1 MFSGKL
7 DGLETA
13 EPRQEMGCGDAPDR
27 LSRILVRWVLTP
39 LAGLWCGFLVVTWLP
54 TYLTWPWYT
63 DSEHF
68 ALLARLWDS
77 GGLPYRDMFSTQF
90 PGEIYLHWLLGKL
103 LGWGNTV
110 AYYAVDAALVIAFGA
125 LLVLWGRRR
134 VGSALPGWIGFS
146 TFLLYYVSQNYTV
159 AGQRDWH
166 AAFLVLFCLLLPGI
180 GAAPA
185 FRVFSAVAFGLAL
198 VVRPQVVLL
207 SPAVVLALD
216 ASTRAPEEPWRKT
229 FAALFCWVVVVVVVA
244 GLGFLPL
251 LASGIVGDF
260 LACSRALVQPPYSRI
275 GPSEFLIR
283 LSPQKHPLVLVAVGA
298 LIGLLW
304 DRTGGSNWRMG
315 CTVLAAIVGVVFYPV
330 ISPNRH
336 PYHVIPQVAV
346 AALGVT
352 YLVIQVLPRGHQ
364 PTRLI
369 VAALVL
375 SFLFFG
381 ASAKPLSFKAL
392 RPGTET
398 YGLSTAWRLLRTSE
412 MPTLPPVGYYSIYPW
427 ADHRASMEYL
437 RRNTATGTPVANLL
451 IYHTSA
457 VTSEIPRRSPL
468 PVDSNCLSLYQ
479 IPALARRN
487 VEALKA
493 APDSCVVLWD
503 PSSLEA
509 RVAEFSELIETVRR
523 FYQFEARFG
532 AFEVWRRRPGT
543 TESVFVPR
551 PQISAPRPS
560 ASAPNALPHGF
571 ASWGNS
577 STEGPSYRKLMQ
589 VLSHDEPDRIRL
601 APYYPVNPRTAPSL
615 RKFTMYP
622 VARSP
627 SKIDTER
634 PTNST
639 TTQGNDATLSAET
652 IWLL

>member
-39 LAGLWCGFLVVTWLP
+39 LAGLWCGFLLVTWLP

-68 ALLARLWDS
+68 AMLARLWDS

-180 GAAPA
+180 GSAPA

-198 VVRPQVVLL
+198 VVRPQVILL
-207 SPAVVLALD
+207 LPAVVLALD
-216 ASTRAPEEPWRKT
+216 ASTRAPGEPWRKT
-229 FAALFCWVVVVVVVA
+229 FSALFWWVVVVGVVA

-251 LASGIVGDF
+251 VASGIGGDF
-260 LACSRALVQPPYSRI
+260 LACLKALVQPPYNKV
-275 GPSEFLIR
+275 GPSELLIR
-283 LSPQKHPLVLVAVGA
+283 LSPQKHPLVLVAVAA
-298 LIGLLW
+298 LVGLLW
-304 DRTGGSNWRMG
+304 DQTGGSDRRMG
-315 CTVLAAIVGVVFYPV
+315 YTVLAAIVGVLFYPV
-330 ISPNRH
+330 ISPFRH
-336 PYHVIPQVAV
+336 LYHVIPQVAV

-398 YGLSTAWRLLRTSE
+398 YGLSTAWRVLRAGE
-412 MPTLPPVGYYSIYPW
+412 MPPLPPLGYFSTYPW
-427 ADHRASMEYL
+427 ADHRALMEYL

-451 IYHTSA
+451 INHFSA
-457 VTSEIPRRSPL
+457 VDSEIPRPTLL
-468 PVDSNCLSLYQ
+468 PVDSNCLYVYQ
-479 IPALARRN
+479 IPALVRRDI
-487 VEALKA
+487 EALKA
-493 APDSCVVLWD
+493 ATDSCVVLWD
-503 PSSLEA
+503 PSSLKA
-509 RVAEFSELIETVRR
+509 RAAEFSELIETVRR

-560 ASAPNALPHGF
+560 ASAPNALPRGF

-577 STEGPSYRKLMQ
+577 STEGPSYRKLVQ
-589 VLSHDEPDRIRL
+589 VLSHDEPDRIRVWL
-601 APYYPVNPRTAPSL
+601 PTIRSIPGRFRVSASLSCVLGACPR
-615 RKFTMYP
+615 
-622 VARSP
+622 
-627 SKIDTER
+627 IR
-634 PTNST
+634 P
-639 TTQGNDATLSAET
+639 
-652 IWLL
+652 